1 VREWRLK
8 LAGCEASR
16 RDGFPEH
23 DILPGEAMEGTRIS
37 GGAGEE
43 ELRINSKNK
52 FRVRIGKWRKER

>member
-23 DILPGEAMEGTRIS
+23 DVLPGESMEGTRIS

-43 ELRINSKNK
+43 ELIEK
-52 FRVRIGKWRKER
+52 